1 MDAQESDRAWPAIM
15 RSFILLLLFASTNV
29 LAGEPALLK
38 VMTLNVAHARS
49 DGPSQLFQSEDQA
62 MLNLWKI
69 VDVLKREEPHVA
81 AFQEIDKNSFWNG
94 RFNHTEFLAE
104 RANYPH
110 HFSGAHIDGDNLEY
124 GTALISRLSMKETTS
139 VKFDRPFARPRK
151 GFVVSTAR
159 WPESNNIDVDIVSVH
174 FDFLR
179 HSQRL
184 KEAKKLIAVPEVR
197 SNPRIIMG
205 DLNSDYG
212 GDNQLIPL
220 LEDAL
225 GVSTWEPHAEI
236 VTFPKLQKR
245 LDWVLVSNDI
255 EIVSHAI
262 LSDTLSDHRA
272 VVAELRL
279 LEI

>member
-1 MDAQESDRAWPAIM
+1 MKF
-15 RSFILLLLFASTNV
+15 FILLLLLASANV
-29 LAGEPALLK
+29 LGGEPALLK

-69 VDVLKREEPHVA
+69 VDVLKREEPHIA

-110 HFSGAHIDGDNLEY
+110 HFSGAHIDGNNLEY
-124 GTALISRLSMKETTS
+124 GTALISRLSMKGTSS

-151 GFVVSTAR
+151 GFVVSTTR
-159 WPESNNIDVDIVSVH
+159 WPESNNINADIVSVH

-179 HSQRL
+179 HNQRL
-184 KEAKKLIAVPEVR
+184 KEAKKLIAVLEDR
-197 SNPRIIMG
+197 RNPRIIMG

-212 GDNQLIPL
+212 GDNPLIPL
-220 LEDAL
+220 LENAL
-225 GVSTWEPHAEI
+225 GVSTWEPYAPI
-236 VTFPKLQKR
+236 VTFPKLHKR

>member
-1 MDAQESDRAWPAIM
+1 M
-15 RSFILLLLFASTNV
+15 RYLLLLLLLFASNNA

-38 VMTLNVAHARS
+38 VMTLNVAHARA
-49 DGPSQLFQSEDQA
+49 DGPSQLLQSEDQA
-62 MLNLWKI
+62 KLSLWKI
-69 VDVLKREEPHVA
+69 VDVLKREEPHVEA
-81 AFQEIDKNSFWNG
+81 LQEIDKNSFWNG
-94 RFNHTEFLAE
+94 RFTHTEFLAA

-110 HFSGAHIDGDNLEY
+110 HFSCAHIDGNNQEF
-124 GTALISRLSMKETTS
+124 GTALISRLSMEGATS

-151 GFVVSTAR
+151 GFVVSTTR
-159 WPESNNIDVDIVSVH
+159 WPESNNINVDIVSVH

-179 HSQRL
+179 HKQPI
-184 KEAKKLIAVPEVR
+184 KEAKKLIAVPEDSR
-197 SNPRIIMG
+197 NPRIIMG

-220 LEDAL
+220 LVDSP
-225 GVSTWEPHAEI
+225 GVSTWKPHAEI
-236 VTFPKLQKR
+236 VTFPKLHKR

-255 EIVSHAI
+255 EIVSHAL

>member
-1 MDAQESDRAWPAIM
+1 M
-15 RSFILLLLFASTNV
+15 RSFILLLLFASTDV

-69 VDVLKREEPHVA
+69 VDVLKREEPHVV

-110 HFSGAHIDGDNLEY
+110 HFSGAHIEGDNLEY
-124 GTALISRLSMKETTS
+124 GTALISRLSMKETAS
-139 VKFDRPFARPRK
+139 IKFDRPFARPRK

-179 HSQRL
+179 HNQRL
-184 KEAKKLIAVPEVR
+184 KEAKKLIAVLEDR

-220 LEDAL
+220 LEYAL
-225 GVSTWEPHAEI
+225 GVSTWEPRAEI

-262 LSDTLSDHRA
+262 LSDTLSDHLA

-279 LEI
+279 LAI

>member
-1 MDAQESDRAWPAIM
+1 M
-15 RSFILLLLFASTNV
+15 RYLLLLLLLFASNNA

-38 VMTLNVAHARS
+38 VMTLNVAHARA
-49 DGPSQLFQSEDQA
+49 DGPSQLLQSEDQA
-62 MLNLWKI
+62 KLSLWKI
-69 VDVLKREEPHVA
+69 VDVLKREEPHVE

-94 RFNHTEFLAE
+94 RFTHTEFLAA

-110 HFSGAHIDGDNLEY
+110 HFSCAHIDGNNQEF
-124 GTALISRLSMKETTS
+124 GTALISRLSMEGATS

-151 GFVVSTAR
+151 GFVVSTTR
-159 WPESNNIDVDIVSVH
+159 WPESNNINVDIVSVH

-179 HSQRL
+179 HKQPI
-184 KEAKKLIAVPEVR
+184 KEAKKLIAVPEDSR
-197 SNPRIIMG
+197 NPRIIMG

-220 LEDAL
+220 LVDSP
-225 GVSTWEPHAEI
+225 GVSTWKPHAEI
-236 VTFPKLQKR
+236 VTFPKLHKR

-255 EIVSHAI
+255 EIVSHAL